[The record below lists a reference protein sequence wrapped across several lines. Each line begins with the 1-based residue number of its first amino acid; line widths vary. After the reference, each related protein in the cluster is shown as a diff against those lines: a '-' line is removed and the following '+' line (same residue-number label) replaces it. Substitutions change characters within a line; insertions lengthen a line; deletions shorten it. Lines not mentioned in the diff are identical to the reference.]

1 MTRLWF
7 SLVLI
12 LLTACSSA
20 DPGQG
25 TFREEAE
32 AFCQVHSIDYWKESG
47 RLEELNAL
55 GPTEKQ
61 IRLIKEIRSTIN
73 SEEME
78 RVIYEEAQTLSADEF
93 YPYLQKELPKLT
105 GRPFEC
111 PEIDA
116 FYVSQQAVR

>member
-1 MTRLWF
+1 MMRVWF
-7 SLVLI
+7 SLVLV
-12 LLTACSSA
+12 LLAACSSA
-20 DPGQG
+20 KPNQE

-32 AFCQVHSIDYWKESG
+32 AFCEVHSIDYWKESG

-61 IRLIKEIRSTIN
+61 IRLIQEIRSTID

-93 YPYLQKELPKLT
+93 YPYLQEELPKLT

-111 PEIDA
+111 PEINA
-116 FYVSQQAVR
+116 FYLSQ